1 MPSYCDKQCPPM
13 GLPRAIA
20 EHGEATLRRMLQR
33 MNNTSPLLRSI
44 GLLACALAAACHDG
58 GTPSPVAAPGE
69 PTTAKTRALA
79 AGAAALQSQTPIAA
93 HDTYLD
99 GFHFYNGRPQAQM
112 EAHHYCNVLSEDLI
126 QCVIY
131 DGSRRDAKLMGIE
144 YVLSARLFQT
154 LPPAEKLLW
163 HSHVHEVHSGQLVG
177 PGLPAVAEKALMA
190 KLVGTYGKTWHTW
203 HTDEGHALP
212 IGVPQLMMGFTADGQ
227 IDERLVRE
235 RDARLGIDSAEKR
248 ADRQALPR
256 PEVDPAADAWRHGEV
271 FQIEGP
277 VPHHE
282 PPPAKR

>member
-1 MPSYCDKQCPPM
+1 MRAIPSSHLAARLRRRFDMPSYCDKQCPPM

-163 HSHVHEVHSGQLVG
+163 HSHVHDRGRRSWRSASGWKSCARRTAA
-177 PGLPAVAEKALMA
+177 PGLCCSWARASRPAW
-190 KLVGTYGKTWHTW
+190 G
-203 HTDEGHALP
+203 
-212 IGVPQLMMGFTADGQ
+212 
-227 IDERLVRE
+227 
-235 RDARLGIDSAEKR
+235 S
-248 ADRQALPR
+248 
-256 PEVDPAADAWRHGEV
+256 RHG
-271 FQIEGP
+271 
-277 VPHHE
+277 
-282 PPPAKR
+282 AR